1 MTKRGRSY
9 PFYRQCPCLRYFFL
23 CTIVKNKFNVWDI
36 LFLFKQPL
44 GTFSFIA
51 SSCCRT
57 YGFCVAFVFFLVV
70 PFLLSW
76 GARLRIE
83 ILNRE
88 TQGKCINCKARSL
101 KCFLDKEKN
110 NLWWVL
116 KPSTVKK
123 KVGFGTTAKAHFEAC
138 ALCHFWASLLPPAVV
153 EVTVV
158 ICLKI
163 LISAIDNAVKPL
175 LSRRLRD
182 LLKCPLNRG
191 PLDRGCKNCAMFV

>member
-1 MTKRGRSY
+1 MCWNTWDKAWY
-9 PFYRQCPCLRYFFL
+9 LRYFFL

-36 LFLFKQPL
+36 LFFFKQPS

-57 YGFCVAFVFFLVV
+57 YGFRVAFVFFLVV
-70 PFLLSW
+70 QFLLSW
-76 GARLRIE
+76 DARLRIE

-116 KPSTVKK
+116 KPSTKK
-123 KVGFGTTAKAHFEAC
+123 KSRIWHYCKSSFRSMRTASFLGFFTSAC
-138 ALCHFWASLLPPAVV
+138 C
-153 EVTVV
+153 
-158 ICLKI
+158 
-163 LISAIDNAVKPL
+163 
-175 LSRRLRD
+175 SRGRRSD
-182 LLKCPLNRG
+182 LLKDPNKR
-191 PLDRGCKNCAMFV
+191 NW